1 MLIKNL
7 INPLLFLKLN
17 KINKSI
23 ELFEQAQLLMPGG
36 VNSPVRAF
44 KNIGGNPIFFEK
56 AKGAYLYDADGNEY
70 IDYIGSWGPMIMG
83 HSHPKIVEA
92 IKTQAE
98 LGTSYGAP
106 TGLES
111 DVAVLIKKCVPSIE
125 KIRMVNSGT
134 EATMSTIRLARGYT
148 NRDKIIKFDG
158 CYHGHVDSLLIKA
171 GSGVLTFGLPDSPG
185 IPEDLAK
192 HTSSCSFNN
201 KEEFLKVFEAVK
213 EDLAAVIVEPIAGNM
228 GFVPGEKDFLK
239 LLREITTSNNSLLI
253 FDEVMS
259 GFRVSLGGAQ
269 EIFNI
274 QPDLTALGK
283 VIGGGLPVGAFG
295 GKKEIMDCLAPI
307 GPVYQ
312 AGTLSGNP
320 LAMAAGSALLNL
332 IIEENPYKELEKNAS
347 IILEGIS
354 DMMQSSGI
362 PFSTNQI
369 GGMFGFFFSEK
380 LPTNIEEVAK
390 SDDKMFS
397 SFLNSCINNGIYFAP
412 SKYEAGFISAM
423 HKNLEIE
430 KTLGIVKKI
439 IDKGI

>member
-1 MLIKNL
+1 LHNIE
-7 INPLLFLKLN
+7 
-17 KINKSI
+17 KSI
-23 ELFEQAQLLMPGG
+23 ALFDRAKSLMPGG

-44 KNIGGNPIFFEK
+44 KNINGNPIFFEK
-56 AKGAYLYDADGNEY
+56 AKGAYLFDADGNEY

-83 HSHPKIVEA
+83 HSHPEVVNA
-92 IKTQAE
+92 IKNQAD

-111 DVAVLIKKCVPSIE
+111 DVASLIIQCIPSIE

-148 NRDKIIKFDG
+148 NKNKIIKFDG

-171 GSGVLTFGLPDSPG
+171 GSGVSTFGLPDSPG
-185 IPEDLAK
+185 IPKDLAK
-192 HTSSCSFNN
+192 HTITCPYNDV
-201 KEEFLKVFEAVK
+201 EAFEK
-213 EDLAAVIVEPIAGNM
+213 IFHEIKDDLAAVIVEPIAGNM
-228 GFVPGEKDFLK
+228 GFVPGTKKFLET
-239 LLREITTSNNSLLI
+239 LREKTSSSNSLLI

-269 EIFNI
+269 EIYNI
-274 QPDLTALGK
+274 KPDLTALGK

-295 GKKEIMDCLAPI
+295 GKKDIMDYLAPI

-320 LAMAAGSALLNL
+320 LAMAAGSTLLNL
-332 IIEENPYKELEKNAS
+332 IIKENPFELLETNAKELLGGMKNIMDTA
-347 IILEGIS
+347 
-354 DMMQSSGI
+354 GI

-380 LPTNIEEVAK
+380 LPNNITDVSA
-390 SDDKMFS
+390 SDDNIFAL
-397 SFLNSCINNGIYFAP
+397 FLNACIRNGIYFAP
-412 SKYEAGFISAM
+412 SKFEAGFISTKHGNNEI
-423 HKNLEIE
+423 HKTLEIIE
-430 KTLGIVKKI
+430 NIIKIGVTKK
-439 IDKGI
+439 

>member
-1 MLIKNL
+1 
-7 INPLLFLKLN
+7 
-17 KINKSI
+17 
-23 ELFEQAQLLMPGG
+23 MPGG

-44 KNIGGNPIFFEK
+44 KNINGNPIFFEK
-56 AKGAYLYDADGNEY
+56 AQGAYLYDADGNKY

-83 HSHPKIVEA
+83 HSHPEIVNA
-92 IKTQAE
+92 IKNQAE

-106 TGLES
+106 TSLES
-111 DVAVLIKKCVPSIE
+111 NVAELIIKNVPSIE

-134 EATMSTIRLARGYT
+134 EATMSSIRLARGFT

-192 HTSSCSFNN
+192 HTITCPYNDSTAFIEVFNS
-201 KEEFLKVFEAVK
+201 VK
-213 EDLAAVIVEPIAGNM
+213 DDLAAVIVEPIAGNM
-228 GFVPGEKDFLK
+228 GFVPGTEEFLQT
-239 LLREITTSNNSLLI
+239 LRSYTESNNSLLI

-269 EIFNI
+269 EIFGI
-274 QPDLTALGK
+274 TPDITALGK

-295 GKKEIMDCLAPI
+295 GKKEIMDYLAPE

-320 LAMAAGSALLNL
+320 LAMAAGSTLLNL
-332 IIEENPYKELEKNAS
+332 LIENNPYKKLEERTKLM
-347 IILEGIS
+347 LEGMYEIMNS
-354 DMMQSSGI
+354 AGI

-369 GGMFGFFFSEK
+369 GGMFGFFFSEE
-380 LPTNIEEVAK
+380 LPLNIDDVAK
-390 SDDKMFS
+390 TNDQTFS
-397 SFLNSCINNGIYFAP
+397 AFINACIKNGIYFAP
-412 SKYEAGFISAM
+412 SKFEAGFISSM
-423 HKNLEIE
+423 HNNKVIDE
-430 KTLGIVKKI
+430 TLDVVGNIIKKGNI
-439 IDKGI
+439 KQ

>member
-1 MLIKNL
+1 MHNIE
-7 INPLLFLKLN
+7 
-17 KINKSI
+17 KSI
-23 ELFEQAQLLMPGG
+23 ALFDRAKSLMPGG

-44 KNIGGNPIFFEK
+44 KNINGNPIFFEK
-56 AKGAYLYDADGNEY
+56 AKGAYLFDADGNEY

-83 HSHPKIVEA
+83 HSHPEVVNA
-92 IKTQAE
+92 IKNQAD

-111 DVAVLIKKCVPSIE
+111 DLASLIIQCIPSIE

-148 NRDKIIKFDG
+148 NKNKIIKFDG

-171 GSGVLTFGLPDSPG
+171 GSGVSTFGLPDSPG
-185 IPEDLAK
+185 IPKDLAK
-192 HTSSCSFNN
+192 HTITCPYNDV
-201 KEEFLKVFEAVK
+201 EAFEK
-213 EDLAAVIVEPIAGNM
+213 IFHEIKDDLAAVIVEPVAGNM
-228 GFVPGEKDFLK
+228 GFVPGTKKFLET
-239 LLREITTSNNSLLI
+239 LREKTSSSNSLLI

-269 EIFNI
+269 EIYNI
-274 QPDLTALGK
+274 KPDLTALGK

-295 GKKEIMDCLAPI
+295 GKKDIMDYLAPI

-320 LAMAAGSALLNL
+320 LAMAAGSTLLNL
-332 IIEENPYKELEKNAS
+332 IIKENPFELLEANAKELLGGMKNIMDTA
-347 IILEGIS
+347 
-354 DMMQSSGI
+354 GI

-380 LPTNIEEVAK
+380 LPNNITDVSA
-390 SDDKMFS
+390 SDDNIFA
-397 SFLNSCINNGIYFAP
+397 SFLNACIRNGIYFAP
-412 SKYEAGFISAM
+412 SKFEAGFISTKHGNNEI
-423 HKNLEIE
+423 HKTLEIIE
-430 KTLGIVKKI
+430 NIIKVGVTKK
-439 IDKGI
+439 

>member
-1 MLIKNL
+1 M
-7 INPLLFLKLN
+7 N
-17 KINKSI
+17 KIEKSI
-23 ELFEQAQLLMPGG
+23 ALFNQAKKLMPGG

-44 KNIGGNPIFFEK
+44 KNINGNPIFFEK
-56 AKGAYLYDADGNEY
+56 GQGAYLFDADGNKY

-83 HSHPKIVEA
+83 HSHPDIVNA
-92 IKTQAE
+92 IKKQAE

-106 TGLES
+106 TSLES
-111 DVAVLIKKCVPSIE
+111 NVAELIIKNVPSIE

-134 EATMSTIRLARGYT
+134 EATMSSIRLARGFT

-192 HTSSCSFNN
+192 HTITCPYNDVEAFIEIFNSI
-201 KEEFLKVFEAVK
+201 KD
-213 EDLAAVIVEPIAGNM
+213 DLAAVIVEPIAGNM
-228 GFVPGEKDFLK
+228 GFVPGTREFLQT
-239 LLREITTSNNSLLI
+239 LRSCTESNNSLLI

-269 EIFNI
+269 EIYNI
-274 QPDLTALGK
+274 KPDITALGK

-295 GKKEIMDCLAPI
+295 GKKEIMDFLAPE

-320 LAMAAGSALLNL
+320 LAMAAGSTLLKLL
-332 IIEENPYKELEKNAS
+332 IDNNPYKKLEEKAKLM
-347 IILEGIS
+347 LEGMNEI
-354 DMMQSSGI
+354 MSSAGI
-362 PFSTNQI
+362 PFSKNQI

-380 LPTNIEEVAK
+380 LPLNINDVSRTNDEA
-390 SDDKMFS
+390 FS
-397 SFLNSCINNGIYFAP
+397 IFINACIKNGIYFAP
-412 SKYEAGFISAM
+412 SKYEAGFISSM
-423 HKNLEIE
+423 HSNIEIDE
-430 KTLGIVKKI
+430 TLDVVGNIVKKGNF
-439 IDKGI
+439 KL